1 LNTRERRITL
11 LGGSGFVG
19 RELVARF
26 ARAGYRLRVLTRH
39 ASSCRHLA
47 VLPQVEC
54 VVTNVHDGA
63 ALERHFAG
71 SDVVINLVGILNER
85 GFSGRGFVEAHAE
98 LTRKVVTACIQAQVP
113 RLLHMSSLGAALDAP
128 SHYLRS
134 KGLAERYVKESPA
147 TLAWTIFRPSVI
159 FGPHD
164 SLLNR
169 FASLLALSGGI
180 MPLARAE
187 ARFAPV
193 WVGDV
198 ASAFERA
205 LHDEATVGRSYDLC
219 GPRRMSLRELVEY
232 VGELTGRP
240 AKVLALP
247 DFVGKLQARVMDFV
261 PGKPFSSDNFRSL
274 SVDNVSD
281 QDGLGELGIA
291 ATALETIA
299 PTYLGSRRRGTIR
312 E

>member
-1 LNTRERRITL
+1 MSHPQRRITL

-19 RELVARF
+19 RELVANF
-26 ARAGYRLRVLTRH
+26 AKAGFRVRVLTRR
-39 ASSCRHLA
+39 ANACAHLA

-54 VVTNVHDGA
+54 VIANVHDA
-63 ALERHFAG
+63 ATLTRQFTG

-85 GFSGRGFVEAHAE
+85 GFSGRGFAAAHAE
-98 LTRKVVTACIQAQVP
+98 LTRKVVAACLEAGVP

-134 KGLAERYVKESPA
+134 KGLAERHVRESPSA
-147 TLAWTIFRPSVI
+147 LAWTIFRPSVI
-159 FGPHD
+159 FGRHD

-180 MPLARAE
+180 MPLARAG
-187 ARFAPV
+187 ALFAPV

-198 ASAFERA
+198 AAAFQRA
-205 LHDEATVGRSYDLC
+205 LQDERSIGRSYDLP

-232 VGELTGRP
+232 VGTLTGRP
-240 AKVLALP
+240 AKVIPLP
-247 DFVGKLQARVMDFV
+247 DAIGKLQGRIMDFI

-281 QDGLGELGIA
+281 QDGLSELGIA
-291 ATALETIA
+291 ATTLETIA
-299 PTYLGSRRRGTIR
+299 PTYLRTKHRGTIR
-312 E
+312 G